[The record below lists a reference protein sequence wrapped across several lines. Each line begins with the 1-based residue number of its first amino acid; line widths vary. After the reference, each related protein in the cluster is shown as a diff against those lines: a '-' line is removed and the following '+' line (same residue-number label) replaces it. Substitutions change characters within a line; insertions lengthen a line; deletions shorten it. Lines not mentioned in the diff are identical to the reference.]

1 MPRPK
6 ASETRARIEAAALEL
21 FATQGLQQT
30 SLRQIADRLGLT
42 KPALY
47 YHFASREELVRSLVQ
62 PMIDEVESLLAG
74 FEAADAV
81 VARELLES
89 FFDVTYRHREVNQ
102 LIVRELSAL
111 AYLDLGVRVVGW
123 RRRITAL
130 LVGADADLAAQ
141 TRAVVAI
148 GGLAD
153 CTVMFADVPRDEL
166 RAAAVR
172 AACAALFGSPDEP
185 AGGTSDP

>member
-6 ASETRARIEAAALEL
+6 ANDTRARIEAAALDL

-47 YHFASREELVRSLVQ
+47 YHFASREDLVRSLVQ

-74 FEAADAV
+74 YEADAAGTPRQV
-81 VARELLES
+81 LES
-89 FFDVTYRHREVNQ
+89 FFDITYRHRAVNQ

-111 AYLDLGVRVVGW
+111 AHLDLGVRVVDW

-130 LVGADADLAAQ
+130 LVGPDAGLAR
-141 TRAVVAI
+141 RARAIVAI

-153 CTVMFADVPRDEL
+153 CTIMFADVAPDEL
-166 RAAAVR
+166 RTAAVD
-172 AACAALFGSPDEP
+172 AACAALSGAPGD
-185 AGGTSDP
+185 